1 MFGVE
6 ARGIFSLQRPRTPRW
21 ACLGVRRDEIVKTRI
36 TCPYGAR
43 YSCLLH
49 ENVREHQKRAQLGR
63 VFVVHRKGKGVKGS
77 VGGEGA
83 EHVKHAD
90 TGVFYVFG
98 EGVLGWGTGY
108 PRTRQ
113 TRPYGRVCR
122 VRGEVEGIGGGRVRK
137 REKHEKCAYMGTFL
151 WVFRVSGESGS
162 GWALARGY
170 GRELRGRR
178 TRKTRHTA
186 CFPC

>member
-77 VGGEGA
+77 VGGEGN
-83 EHVKHAD
+83 
-90 TGVFYVFG
+90 
-98 EGVLGWGTGY
+98 
-108 PRTRQ
+108 
-113 TRPYGRVCR
+113 
-122 VRGEVEGIGGGRVRK
+122 GGGRGQK
-137 REKHEKCAYMGTFL
+137 
-151 WVFRVSGESGS
+151 
-162 GWALARGY
+162 
-170 GRELRGRR
+170 
-178 TRKTRHTA
+178 TRKTGEVPPWGQVSA
-186 CFPC
+186 FFPRLGGTGVGVGFGSRLRTGTE